1 MNDDPCEPSVEEV
14 LRIVRETPD
23 EETRIRL
30 LHAELLR
37 LDPARADRLMQK
49 YLRRRQRKAARGGTV
64 RRDGGVPLRVW
75 LAAAIL
81 CGLLWLAWRHFG

>member
-1 MNDDPCEPSVEEV
+1 
-14 LRIVRETPD
+14 
-23 EETRIRL
+23 
-30 LHAELLR
+30 
-37 LDPARADRLMQK
+37 MQK